1 MEVIVT
7 LLEQVTNNSL
17 KSPSNASIEGAFYFG
32 GRGVDEVWQEF
43 QVLPIQQ
50 ILAANGEFQA
60 RPWPPAE
67 VSVYRVVTGD
77 IDAWESICVSNIQIV
92 FKMFRKI
99 E

>member
-1 MEVIVT
+1 MAVIVT
-7 LLEQVTNNSL
+7 LREQVTNISL
-17 KSPSNASIEGAFYFG
+17 KSPSNASVEGTLHFG
-32 GRGVDEVWQEF
+32 GGGVDEVWQEF

-67 VSVYRVVTGD
+67 VSVYRIVTGD
-77 IDAWESICVSNIQIV
+77 IDARESICVSNIQIV

>member
-1 MEVIVT
+1 MAVIVT
-7 LLEQVTNNSL
+7 LREQVTNISL
-17 KSPSNASIEGAFYFG
+17 KSPSNASVEGALHFG
-32 GRGVDEVWQEF
+32 GGGVDEVWQEF

-50 ILAANGEFQA
+50 ILAANGEFHA

-67 VSVYRVVTGD
+67 ASVQGVVTGD